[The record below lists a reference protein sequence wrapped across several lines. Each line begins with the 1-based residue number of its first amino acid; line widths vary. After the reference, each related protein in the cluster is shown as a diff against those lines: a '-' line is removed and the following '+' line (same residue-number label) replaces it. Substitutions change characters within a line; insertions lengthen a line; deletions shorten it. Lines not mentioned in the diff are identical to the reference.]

1 MGSTAE
7 RQLCPGVAPL
17 QSAAG
22 LRALPAGTEGRGA
35 RQREVRGNLWWE
47 DGESLL
53 GEKSSQSL
61 TRYVSGCRA
70 NQLRFLEE
78 SLKAGTSHSLWDLS
92 GGF

>member
-47 DGESLL
+47 DAESSL

-70 NQLRFLEE
+70 NQLQFLE
-78 SLKAGTSHSLWDLS
+78 
-92 GGF
+92 